1 MHDNEK
7 QILISP
13 VKSRRME
20 REHREKMAQNKGL
33 REKVDSLRSAADI
46 LRLEYN
52 RELNYYKEQ
61 EKTRRARLIHQ
72 AHLAVEDEEE
82 RVAIPVEF
90 FDSLAG
96 LDPPILQLVNEKI
109 AFIQHIYQERA
120 RTNLRYQEVLV
131 RKINYYNKLS
141 PNAYGIINLSLQEI
155 FDSLAQ
161 IETDANKIWN

>member
-1 MHDNEK
+1 
-7 QILISP
+7 
-13 VKSRRME
+13 V
-20 REHREKMAQNKGL
+20 
-33 REKVDSLRSAADI
+33 
-46 LRLEYN
+46 
-52 RELNYYKEQ
+52 Q

-72 AHLAVEDEEE
+72 AHLAVEEEEE

-109 AFIQHIYQERA
+109 AFVQHIYQERA

>member
-109 AFIQHIYQERA
+109 AFVQHIY
-120 RTNLRYQEVLV
+120 
-131 RKINYYNKLS
+131 
-141 PNAYGIINLSLQEI
+141 
-155 FDSLAQ
+155 
-161 IETDANKIWN
+161 